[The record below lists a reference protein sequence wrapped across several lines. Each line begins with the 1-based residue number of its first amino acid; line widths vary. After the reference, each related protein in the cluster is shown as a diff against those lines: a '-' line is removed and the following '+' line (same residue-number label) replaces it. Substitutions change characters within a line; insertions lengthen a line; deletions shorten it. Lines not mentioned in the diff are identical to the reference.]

1 MNSKRGKIFYFVG
14 MTIAIIMVIVFFTL
28 FLLSILNAGIFM
40 PEFSSYE
47 YLLLSIEDKQ
57 NSINHNIIYFF
68 IY

>member
-1 MNSKRGKIFYFVG
+1 
-14 MTIAIIMVIVFFTL
+14 
-28 FLLSILNAGIFM
+28 M

-47 YLLLSIEDKQ
+47 YLLSGLKYEYLSDETVEFYPNSNYSFKLYYYEYSIQDLFLNISIEDKQ